1 MSTGHVVESCVHN
14 EKDAASAFQELPLEG
29 SRIWPV
35 LNCALMGTIGQSM
48 RETRRNAIFA
58 KAAVFF
64 LLFSVVGLSVA
75 VKYAKYQPKSNHISL
90 LQFAKAGKMGL
101 VDHSGDFIPA
111 SACIV
116 SRIIPPQPE
125 FSPTRL
131 IHSERTAHNRIG
143 LTASFQHRAPPSW
156 YA

>member
-1 MSTGHVVESCVHN
+1 MHN
-14 EKDAASAFQELPLEG
+14 EKGAAAAFQRLPIEG

-35 LNCALMGTIGQSM
+35 LNCEMMGTIGQLM
-48 RETRRNAIFA
+48 RETRRNDIFV

-64 LLFSVVGLSVA
+64 LLFSVAGLSVA
-75 VKYAKYQPKSNHISL
+75 VKYAKYQPKSDPISL
-90 LQFAKAGKMGL
+90 LRFAKAGKMGL

-131 IHSERTAHNRIG
+131 IHSERPAHNRIG